1 MGGDG
6 GRRVGFVSRSGVS
19 WPYRRTD
26 IERKGNKTKKKKKK
40 KSKEELDYVPAK
52 LEAYKDLRRRR

>member
-40 KSKEELDYVPAK
+40 KEQ
-52 LEAYKDLRRRR
+52 RRIGLCTGKTGSL

>member
-26 IERKGNKTKKKKKK
+26 IERKGNKTEKKKKKK
-40 KSKEELDYVPAK
+40 WEKKEQ
-52 LEAYKDLRRRR
+52 RRIGLCTGKTGSL